1 MAITVKEIKEMAMEK
16 TKGVTPTGVGN
27 RVSLFRQLR
36 TNQRT
41 AQQFYN
47 LNFDF
52 KVHKKFEKIK
62 LPTARKMI
70 ETYMSHLPLNNP
82 VIEVIPFKQVNPYR
96 NRAIKQQD
104 FGDALLRLAMQQTDN
119 PIFNGAL
126 DMGVRGEL
134 FFKLVEDVE
143 AWEASLEKRK
153 GESDA
158 EYEERKLMW
167 KTERMPIKILC
178 PDPMTC
184 YPSQDHTDC
193 RPDNMLQIYSLQAGQ
208 LKAMFP
214 DWKTRK
220 LDTTLITVAEYWS
233 PKEYCVLGDNTPA
246 TGGEDGVEENKYGF
260 TPYVHVYSG
269 WGMRDDN
276 NSPESKAVS
285 LLFGAYHLLLAQC
298 RWHSYLDKAISFASI
313 PMVHAEGDREDYIV
327 AGRELEPEPGMVTYG
342 AEGKKVTI
350 SWAAPN
356 LPAGIMAAMGIAD
369 TMLERG
375 GQPAVLGGV
384 PPKGVEAGYPM
395 ALMIGEARLEFG
407 TALENLQM
415 AVARTLEMAR
425 LLIRDVIKDEVPIW
439 GENKLITLSP
449 TDCEGAYR
457 YVCKFDASTLE
468 ARGNR
473 ALLGQRLRQGGSIS
487 LETELREYH
496 NIKTPKKEMARIQAE
511 SILKHPALQRMVAV
525 KAVREI
531 EGEQEAAIIAQVM
544 AEGEAGAMRKAKST
558 GIPPGGKREGEL
570 PEDIL
575 AQVMSQRRSPTQQT
589 TEELG
594 D

>member
-1 MAITVKEIKEMAMEK
+1 MSITVQEIKDMAMEQ
-16 TKGVTPTGVGN
+16 TKGVTPTSTGS
-27 RVSLFRQLR
+27 RVSQFRQLR
-36 TNQRT
+36 TNQKT
-41 AQQFYN
+41 AEQFYK

-62 LPTARKMI
+62 LPTARKMV

-82 VIEVIPFKQVNPYR
+82 VIEVIPFKLTNPYK

-104 FGDALLRLAMQQTDN
+104 FGDALLRLAMQQTDD
-119 PIFNGAL
+119 PIFNGAK
-126 DMGVRGEL
+126 DIGVRGEL
-134 FFKLVEDVE
+134 FFKLVEDVT
-143 AWEASLEKRK
+143 AWEAGLEKRK

-158 EYEERKLMW
+158 EYQERMLMW

-193 RPDNMLQIYSLQAGQ
+193 RPDNMLQIYTLQAGQ
-208 LKAMFP
+208 VRAMFP
-214 DWKTRK
+214 KWKSRK
-220 LDTTLITVAEYWS
+220 LDTTLIKVVEFWS
-233 PKEYCVLGDNTPA
+233 PKEYCVLGDNTEA
-246 TGGEDGVEENKYGF
+246 TDGVQENKYGF

-285 LLFGAYHLLLAQC
+285 LLFGAYHLLLTQC
-298 RWHSYLDKAISFASI
+298 RWHSYLDKAISFASM
-313 PMVHAEGDREDYIV
+313 PTVHAEGEREDYIV

-350 SWAAPN
+350 NWAAPN
-356 LPAGIMAAMGIAD
+356 LPAGIMAAIGIAD

-375 GQPAVLGGV
+375 GQPAVLKGV

-439 GENKLITLSP
+439 GENKLISLSP

-457 YVCKFDASTLE
+457 YVCKFDSSTPE
-468 ARGNR
+468 GRANR
-473 ALLGQRLRQGGSIS
+473 ALAGQRLRQGNSIS
-487 LETELREYH
+487 RRTELEVWQNNKNPQGEINR
-496 NIKTPKKEMARIQAE
+496 MSAE
-511 SILKHPALQRMVAV
+511 DIFEHPAIKRYIATRAV
-525 KAVREI
+525 QKKW
-531 EGEQEAAIIAQVM
+531 GLEAAREVYASM
-544 AEGEAGAMRKAKST
+544 AEGEAGAVRKARST
-558 GIPPGGKREGEL
+558 GVPEGGKEEARL

-575 AQVMSQRRSPTQQT
+575 AQVLSQRRSPTQES

-594 D
+594 